1 MKPGAWIA
9 LYAAGAFAVGGALAG
24 PLYAALSAIGVA
36 PMPFPE
42 FTLRLVQLCALV
54 GMWPLLRVLD
64 LFGAEAWGLASG
76 SDGQS
81 FLAGAL
87 KGFAAGASMM
97 AALLVVLIVLGV
109 RSNAEHAGTID
120 WPARL
125 ALFLAVA
132 GVVAFVEELW
142 FRGALHS
149 AFQRA
154 GGAPAAIF
162 AVAALYGAVHF
173 IDAGTATTP
182 NAIGMGS
189 GLAVLGD
196 AFHPFARSDIA
207 GPVAGLVAAGL
218 LLGVVRH
225 RRGRVAECVGIHA
238 GWVLVNKVGRALTA
252 PEPESP
258 WAWLA
263 AGYDGVIGWAACV
276 FFSLAALLCWYRLA
290 PSRTLR

>member
-1 MKPGAWIA
+1 MKAGAWIA

-24 PLYAALSAIGVA
+24 PLYAALSAVGVA
-36 PMPFPE
+36 PMTFSE
-42 FTLRLVQLCALV
+42 FTLRLVQLAALV
-54 GMWPLLRVLD
+54 GLWPLLRVLD
-64 LFGAEAWGLASG
+64 LGGVRAWGLASG
-76 SDGQS
+76 PDGQS

-87 KGFAAGASMM
+87 KGLAAGALMM
-97 AALLVVLIVLGV
+97 AALLAVLVVLGV
-109 RSNAEHAGTID
+109 RSSAEHAGTID
-120 WPARL
+120 WPSRL

-132 GVVAFVEELW
+132 GVVAFIEELW

-173 IDAGTATTP
+173 IDAETATAS

-189 GLAVLGD
+189 GFAVLGD

-207 GPVAGLVAAGL
+207 GPAAGLVAAGL

-225 RRGRVAECVGIHA
+225 RRGRVAECIGIHA
-238 GWVLVNKVGRALTA
+238 GWVLVIKIGRAVTA
-252 PEPESP
+252 PEPDSP

-263 AGYDGVIGWAACV
+263 AGYDGIVGWAACV